1 MIILKP
7 IYVPRKQLKCNNC
20 VYYRENG
27 KCGLF
32 MHSPA
37 ASVLIDTDNMYLE
50 TKTCRKYVD
59 LCGPYATYFKSKD

>member
-20 VYYRENG
+20 IYYRENG
-27 KCGLF
+27 KCSLF
-32 MHSPA
+32 MHSP
-37 ASVLIDTDNMYLE
+37 VVVTDTDSLYLD
-50 TKTCRKYVD
+50 TKTCRKYQD